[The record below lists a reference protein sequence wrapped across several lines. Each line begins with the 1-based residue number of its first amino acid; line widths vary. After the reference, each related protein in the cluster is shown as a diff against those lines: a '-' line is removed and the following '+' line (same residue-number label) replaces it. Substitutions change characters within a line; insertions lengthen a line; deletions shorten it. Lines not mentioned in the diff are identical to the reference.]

1 MAKPVEEVFVRLESV
16 HQAVCQM
23 TVEEQIQPPFLDA
36 VATLESVPANRHQE
50 GGHQL
55 PLRLVFNLSEVV
67 PQHNSSQRDS
77 QSCQPN
83 SH

>member
-1 MAKPVEEVFVRLESV
+1 MAKPVEEVFVCLESV

-36 VATLESVPANRHQE
+36 VATLESVPANWYQE

-55 PLRLVFNLSEVV
+55 PLSLIFNLS
-67 PQHNSSQRDS
+67 
-77 QSCQPN
+77 
-83 SH
+83 